1 MPKASFPLFAP
12 AHPELVQQLDEFYT
26 NDDDLTF
33 DLDPIYDSNF
43 LSSLNMKAQNHQSQ
57 LSALNSLLNFSTDC
71 GTGNLGQPEINS
83 NQHKDFNAVSWA
95 AIGQNF
101 SSNSLGTEEE
111 EDKKRDKKNTKY
123 AKGKQSRN
131 ASIKQ
136 KADQVKGS
144 QQKKYNI
151 KKTKKQS
158 ISEAE
163 ESITSSSTANQQTL
177 LQSFFGN
184 LLPPTVGSSSIE
196 QHMPNLV
203 GTNPGNIGAAFQP
216 MPLLNFNAPSFSNN
230 TISDTNNSMILSD
243 KNNMTTIDT
252 EKSSKKRSIGSVKSS
267 AKSTKKVGGRRKSE
281 EQMERRRERNR
292 ILARRTRL
300 RKKFYFESLQK
311 QVLDLKQQN
320 TQLRHLVQK
329 TMKEKAPEVLGKCSA
344 VSEIPL
350 VVRES
355 MGEGDEL
362 NRDGTSRLSSGN
374 MSLIKA
380 FQSAQQSFIVTDPS
394 LPDNPIVFATEGF
407 VKLTGYRLDQV
418 LGRNCRFL
426 QGPETDKKSVEK
438 IAKALKDGVDTSTC
452 LLNYKADGS
461 TFWNH
466 FFIAPLRDLNNNVV
480 YYVGAQCAVEK
491 AIDYDMVKL
500 ATTIE
505 DADDMLVEYPSPSL
519 SPGGG
524 SHGTKALDDLASDFV
539 DDEEQDNETQ
549 IIELTQA
556 HSSES
561 KVCDEPETS
570 GKDSIDEKDEID
582 SETKLSSIDS
592 VLEVQKTLVNPRES
606 II

>member
-26 NDDDLTF
+26 NDDDLAF
-33 DLDPIYDSNF
+33 DLDPMYDANF
-43 LSSLNMKAQNHQSQ
+43 LSSLTLKAQTHQSQ

-71 GTGNLGQPEINS
+71 GMGNLGQ
-83 NQHKDFNAVSWA
+83 QDFNAVSWA
-95 AIGQNF
+95 ALGQNL

-111 EDKKRDKKNTKY
+111 EEEDKKRDKKKTKY
-123 AKGKQSRN
+123 AKGRQSKN
-131 ASIKQ
+131 VSVNQ
-136 KADQVKGS
+136 KIDQVKGS
-144 QQKKYNI
+144 QQKKYNM
-151 KKTKKQS
+151 KKTKKKAL
-158 ISEAE
+158 SEAE
-163 ESITSSSTANQQTL
+163 ESMTSSSTTNQQNL

-203 GTNPGNIGAAFQP
+203 GTNPSNINAPFQP
-216 MPLLNFNAPSFSNN
+216 MPLLNFNAPNFSNN
-230 TISDTNNSMILSD
+230 TISTETNNSMILSD
-243 KNNMTTIDT
+243 KNNMTTVDT
-252 EKSSKKRSIGSVKSS
+252 EKVSKKRSISNVKSS

-311 QVLDLKQQN
+311 QVLDLKQEN

-505 DADDMLVEYPSPSL
+505 DADDMLVEYPSPYL
-519 SPGGG
+519 SPGGS
-524 SHGTKALDDLASDFV
+524 SHGTKVLDDFASDFG

-549 IIELTQA
+549 IIELTKAQ
-556 HSSES
+556 SSES
-561 KVCDEPETS
+561 KVCDKPETS
-570 GKDSIDEKDEID
+570 GKDFIDEKEEID
-582 SETKLSSIDS
+582 SGTKLSSADT
-592 VLEVQKTLVNPRES
+592 VLEVQKTSVKLREG
-606 II
+606 IN